1 MEYIEELYFSIEK
14 ERNNF
19 YLIIGNKNTKNENIK
34 IINKEVKEFRERN
47 EYLENEKK
55 FEIERESVRV
65 RRERIIAEK
74 KRCQKRESK
83 NKGINYVKQIDVGDL
98 NGIYENL

>member
-14 ERNNF
+14 EGNNF

-55 FEIERESVRV
+55 FKIERESVRI
-65 RRERIIAEK
+65 RRERIINEK
-74 KRCQKRESK
+74 KKLSKKRIK
-83 NKGINYVKQIDVGDL
+83 K
-98 NGIYENL
+98 